1 GQFHHRPHAEPR
13 RRNEIEASEEAEQ
26 VGLEVSHL
34 AAGPPHFPMLVSLPS
49 KSPPRGFGPTRARHG
64 LGRAALGLKW
74 LEDGE
79 PRRAKAMTNG
89 RCRYHGGMCT
99 GPNIEAG
106 KRHRAAETRAWWAR
120 WDRELGRQYMSAIAQ
135 RQVRKV
141 RRILVAERA
150 RQGGL

>member
-1 GQFHHRPHAEPR
+1 MG
-13 RRNEIEASEEAEQ
+13 
-26 VGLEVSHL
+26 
-34 AAGPPHFPMLVSLPS
+34 AAGTM
-49 KSPPRGFGPTRARHG
+49 
-64 LGRAALGLKW
+64 AA
-74 LEDGE
+74 
-79 PRRAKAMTNG
+79 
-89 RCRYHGGMCT
+89 MCT

-150 RQGGL
+150 RQGGCEWRIAISNLPPQFSTSTRVRVVGLIWQLSQ